1 MAASACMGLTLGT
14 VSPDSTAVSNDIT
27 MATSPPLRPSVPGD
41 KPWQRGLSFSICK
54 AGAQMRREGSLGWVL
69 HNPPATELGYA
80 WPSKLPPPYPVPP
93 SKNHQGIRAL
103 FSRLLL
109 RHQGQAGPSVPLP
122 LGRDSLEP
130 LGSRNS
136 SAVRNPL

>member
-54 AGAQMRREGSLGWVL
+54 AQMRREGSLGWVL
-69 HNPPATELGYA
+69 HNPPATELGYE
-80 WPSKLPPPYPVPP
+80 WPSKLGPPYPVPP

-136 SAVRNPL
+136 SAVWNPL